1 MVRDVDLDALVTAT
15 EAAASPALND
25 ICRHLIG
32 MWKHQG
38 KLEVKGR
45 RGRSPLYRY
54 GDVLIVEQRTRRSGF
69 SHREECR
76 TCREALERRM
86 AMVA

>member
-1 MVRDVDLDALVTAT
+1 VAALNLDALVTAT

-32 MWKHQG
+32 MWKYQG
-38 KLEVKGR
+38 KLTVR
-45 RGRSPLYRY
+45 AVRGRSPLYRY
-54 GDVLIVEQRTRRSGF
+54 GDVIEVERQTRRSGF
-69 SHREECR
+69 SHREECK
-76 TCREALERRM
+76 TCRDALERRV